1 MDELRLRLFEDDLP
15 VPGYKTAG
23 AAGFDLYTRVTMDI
37 APGAIA
43 YVPLNVA
50 IEPPKGFW
58 IQLCARSSLHK
69 RGLMMGN
76 GVGILDQDFVGDTD
90 EYKAILYN
98 FSDAIVT
105 IERGE
110 RLVQAVVL
118 PLHQVKITQV
128 SELGNDSRGGIG
140 TTGRH

>member
-1 MDELRLRLFEDDLP
+1 MDELRLRLFELDLP
-15 VPGYKTAG
+15 VPEYKTVG
-23 AAGFDLYTRVTMDI
+23 AAGFDLYTRLTMEI

-69 RGLMMGN
+69 RGLMMAN
-76 GVGILDQDFVGDTD
+76 SVGVMDQDFVGDKD

-98 FSDAIVT
+98 YSDTTVT
-105 IERGE
+105 IKRGE
-110 RLVQAVVL
+110 RLANAVVL
-118 PLHQVKITQV
+118 PLYQVKITQV
-128 SELGNDSRGGIG
+128 DELGNEARGGIG